1 MTSDLES
8 RKSPRK
14 RAKAPVN
21 AGLAGWLRGIGVR
34 AIVLYACAYGGM
46 VALGVALVATA
57 TGGDASAPPEL
68 PLHASAGDL
77 TRETPLAMTPDAGR
91 VGGPDGAGA
100 PDGGSVVLAPVEPPP
115 DELVETPTSGG
126 VIVASPEDALRPPV
140 PVPEPRAPV
149 PAAPDATPAEAPAA
163 DVASP
168 PPDDGCKRYPV
179 LAGDATKTVARRLGF
194 KMRQLRSWNPSL
206 GSKGPE
212 PGTQLRICS
221 EKKTIVRWQ
230 EKSITVRGGDT
241 VLRIARR
248 HDLSIENVV
257 AANGI
262 HPDRIHAGQ
271 KLTVFEPVWE

>member
-91 VGGPDGAGA
+91 VGGPDDAQHRMAGRRA
-100 PDGGSVVLAPVEPPP
+100 AEGVDLAQEHEHEPGRRR
-115 DELVETPTSGG
+115 VFG
-126 VIVASPEDALRPPV
+126 
-140 PVPEPRAPV
+140 
-149 PAAPDATPAEAPAA
+149 
-163 DVASP
+163 
-168 PPDDGCKRYPV
+168 
-179 LAGDATKTVARRLGF
+179 RRL
-194 KMRQLRSWNPSL
+194 L
-206 GSKGPE
+206 GAFRGAE
-212 PGTQLRICS
+212 P
-221 EKKTIVRWQ
+221 
-230 EKSITVRGGDT
+230 TV
-241 VLRIARR
+241 
-248 HDLSIENVV
+248 
-257 AANGI
+257 
-262 HPDRIHAGQ
+262 
-271 KLTVFEPVWE
+271 